1 MVVSN
6 KPSPPVA
13 TTLGHGMHLF
23 GYSYHQ
29 DATKRGSFC
38 DTILPPYSCFVAI
51 FFRCRNNSENIS
63 PKYLESAE
71 ICRIFAPVSLTI

>member
-38 DTILPPYSCFVAI
+38 DKILPY
-51 FFRCRNNSENIS
+51 R
-63 PKYLESAE
+63 
-71 ICRIFAPVSLTI
+71 